1 MIEWITSH
9 RVEIVRM
16 TLEHILLCSI
26 ALSIAI
32 VVAIPLGVWA
42 HGHRQRM
49 TLVTV
54 VTGLLYTI
62 PSIALFA
69 LLVPIVGLG
78 TVPVVAGLVTYA
90 QLMLIRAVVDGLDS
104 VPADA
109 REAAIGM
116 GIDRFTI
123 LRTVDM
129 PLALPVFISGVR
141 VATVTVIGIATI
153 GAVVDAGGL
162 GSLILQGIQRNQTV
176 MVMTG
181 AILVSMLALGA
192 DRALVLLERRA
203 RPWASA

>member
-1 MIEWITSH
+1 
-9 RVEIVRM
+9 
-16 TLEHILLCSI
+16 
-26 ALSIAI
+26 
-32 VVAIPLGVWA
+32 
-42 HGHRQRM
+42 M

-123 LRTVDM
+123 LCTVDM

-141 VATVTVIGIATI
+141 VATGTVIGIATI